1 METKE
6 LEKLGKNY
14 EYVWDSLKEGDMD
27 KLMAFSEGYKLY
39 MDASKTER
47 EACDETV
54 RIAKGNGFAD
64 LLDIIKEG
72 RKLSAG
78 DKVFAVNKG
87 KGVAMFIIG
96 KQPMENGLNIVGS
109 HVDSPRIDLKQNP
122 LYEDGGFSMLKT
134 HYYGGIKKYQWVAMP
149 LAIHG
154 VIIKKGGEKINVVI
168 GEDDNDPILYISD
181 LLPHLA
187 GKQMGKK
194 LSEGIE
200 GEGLNV
206 LIGSMPLTDKEA
218 KSRVK
223 LLTMKLINEK
233 YGINEEDFT
242 TAELEIVPAG
252 KSRDLG
258 LDRSMVMA
266 YGHDDRICAYTSL
279 RAILEVENPER
290 TCVGLFVDKEEIGSV
305 GATGMHSKFFENCV
319 AEIMELAGQYS
330 ELRVRRTLANSKM
343 LSSDVAAADDPN
355 FPGVIEKK
363 NGAYFGK
370 GIVITKYTGSRGKGG
385 SNDANAEFLGEL
397 RDIFNDNGIVWQTAE
412 LGKVDEGGGGTIAY
426 ILAQYGMEVVDCG
439 VAVLSMHAPW
449 EVASKADIFET
460 YRAYKVFL
468 INA

>member
-1 METKE
+1 
-6 LEKLGKNY
+6 
-14 EYVWDSLKEGDMD
+14 
-27 KLMAFSEGYKLY
+27 
-39 MDASKTER
+39 
-47 EACDETV
+47 
-54 RIAKGNGFAD
+54 
-64 LLDIIKEG
+64 
-72 RKLSAG
+72 
-78 DKVFAVNKG
+78 
-87 KGVAMFIIG
+87 
-96 KQPMENGLNIVGS
+96 MENGLNIVGS

-223 LLTMKLINEK
+223 LLTMKLLNEK

-266 YGHDDRICAYTSL
+266 YGHDDWICAYTSL

-426 ILAQYGMEVVDCG
+426 ILAEYGMEVVDCG